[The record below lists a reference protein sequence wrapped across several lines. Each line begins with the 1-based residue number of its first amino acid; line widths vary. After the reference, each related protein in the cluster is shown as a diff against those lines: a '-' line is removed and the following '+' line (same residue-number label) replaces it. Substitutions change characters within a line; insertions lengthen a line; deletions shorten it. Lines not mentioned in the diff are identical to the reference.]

1 MKTAQALLTLIALLV
16 AISAGGCA
24 ATPQDRWFQQRQM
37 LNTANRVYLAH
48 VPTMT
53 DERIV
58 HYGELLRTARAGLN
72 EAREHLPEGGSDFN
86 TTLDIIESLLARVI
100 ALDIESAAAP
110 AISNTEDIPHD
121 RR

>member
-1 MKTAQALLTLIALLV
+1 
-16 AISAGGCA
+16 
-24 ATPQDRWFQQRQM
+24 
-37 LNTANRVYLAH
+37 
-48 VPTMT
+48 MT

-86 TTLDIIESLLARVI
+86 ATLDIVESLLARVI
-100 ALDIESAAAP
+100 ALDVESAAVPGSAAP
-110 AISNTEDIPHD
+110 APEISNTEDIPHD